1 MIVTNLFPP
10 GPTGGYE
17 LECEVVVAELA
28 PRFDVR
34 VVTSG
39 DGSVDEVH
47 GATIVRRLP
56 ISGHDA
62 RDALAAP
69 WRARMGAK
77 VMREELAAFAPDLV
91 WIWNGAAIPQTAVRI
106 AETSGAPVAWRVCQH
121 WFDRLY
127 TADLFLRHLT
137 EGDRGLRRLWG
148 AGMRAINKLPP
159 LRIELDSA
167 VPAAISWNS
176 NALRDATTV
185 RPTVL
190 PRFERV
196 VHPATPNAALL
207 AGIERRPAAEPL
219 VAYLARLERPKG
231 AHIAITALAR
241 LEQEHG
247 VQAQLVLAGQGRRDD
262 VRALE
267 RLAEDE
273 GVRARLHLPGPLHGD
288 ALVDLFARAHVVVI
302 PTVWHEA
309 FGLVAVE
316 AATAGVPIVA
326 ARNGG
331 LAEILREDVDALL
344 FTSNDA
350 DACADA
356 IARTLRDPEA
366 ARQRVESARLRA
378 REFSIDHYLESTRAF
393 VDEVVYAASSA

>member
-1 MIVTNLFPP
+1 
-10 GPTGGYE
+10 
-17 LECEVVVAELA
+17 
-28 PRFDVR
+28 
-34 VVTSG
+34 
-39 DGSVDEVH
+39 
-47 GATIVRRLP
+47 
-56 ISGHDA
+56 
-62 RDALAAP
+62 
-69 WRARMGAK
+69 
-77 VMREELAAFAPDLV
+77 
-91 WIWNGAAIPQTAVRI
+91 
-106 AETSGAPVAWRVCQH
+106 
-121 WFDRLY
+121 
-127 TADLFLRHLT
+127 
-137 EGDRGLRRLWG
+137 
-148 AGMRAINKLPP
+148 
-159 LRIELDSA
+159 
-167 VPAAISWNS
+167 
-176 NALRDATTV
+176 
-185 RPTVL
+185 VL